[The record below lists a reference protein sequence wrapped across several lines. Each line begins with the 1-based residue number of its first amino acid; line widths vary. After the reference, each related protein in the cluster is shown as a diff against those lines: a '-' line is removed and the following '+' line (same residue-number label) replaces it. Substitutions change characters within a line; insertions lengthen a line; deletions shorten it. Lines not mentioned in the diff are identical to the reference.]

1 MCTYSSHW
9 LTFGGR
15 LSGERS
21 PQTKTWRRNSRGM
34 AALSLHC
41 THKCVEEE
49 GAGGVNRRGTKG
61 VTVPTVRPSVED

>member
-1 MCTYSSHW
+1 MRGEWSHLPIMCTYSSHW

-49 GAGGVNRRGTKG
+49 GAGGSQHKRH
-61 VTVPTVRPSVED
+61 